1 MRRPDPLSESQIL
14 RLGAGLTGAVLLASA
29 ALAADLAREHMAAIG
44 EICGAA
50 SHPHCPWCYVA
61 VGLAVAGLAAIA
73 AAIRPQAATGI
84 LGLLEI
90 KAGRRA
96 R

>member
-29 ALAADLAREHMAAIG
+29 ALAADLARQHMAAIG
-44 EICGAA
+44 VICGAA

-73 AAIRPQAATGI
+73 AAIRPQAANGI